1 MSSTPPGQ
9 VRHAA
14 PASIVDG
21 VTFLAT
27 RWDGQLG
34 PLDGLYHRDTRHLS
48 ELSVSIE
55 GRQLSFVGSD
65 VPRSDRRTLWY
76 ATDVTPASGLPWEAT
91 GDDAQSGLV
100 LSRTQRVVEGAG
112 LDERLTVWN
121 HSPSPFDGAIGVEFD
136 VDFADVFEVRGADA
150 PPSRAVET
158 SVSADGPAH
167 RNAVTYGYGYQDAAG
182 SDVQLSSAVGFG
194 ERPAVLE
201 PGHARYPLELS
212 PQASTSLDLSVRP
225 GTPAREPSGRRQ
237 PREPGVGSP
246 GAAAGEAPFA
256 VETGHAGHDRTFER
270 AFSDLRAL
278 TTETAHGPVAVAGAP
293 WYAAVFGRDSLVA
306 AYQAVPVAPEL
317 AVGTLRFLA
326 AHQGS
331 ESDDWSDE
339 QPGKIL
345 HELRQGELARSG
357 RVPHSAYYGS
367 VDATPLWI
375 VLLHEAYRWLGDESL
390 VEELRD
396 PLEAALDWTDRACA
410 AIGDDPFLYYRS
422 AGSVDLVHKAW
433 RDSNRSVRFR
443 DGTPASPPLA
453 SAEVQGYLYD
463 ALRRAAS
470 LVRDVHDDEERAA
483 EYETRAA
490 DLRRR
495 FDDAFWLEDRAFHA
509 AALTA
514 DGRRVDSLTSNVGQ
528 CLWSGIVE
536 ESRADAVVDRLTS
549 DDLFTG
555 WGVRTTSSR
564 DDGYDPVAYHTG
576 SVWPHDT
583 SLVALGLSGY
593 GYHDAAERLAVG
605 LLDAS
610 TYFPHGSLP
619 EVFCG
624 FDSSWA
630 PKPFPG
636 TCVPQAWAAG
646 APLALL
652 RALFGLEPGSGRR
665 PRVTHEPS
673 RVRSD
678 AVEPVVEAWADGA
691 PATVAGSDPR

>member
-1 MSSTPPGQ
+1 MSSNPPGQ

-34 PLDGLYHRDTRHLS
+34 PMDGLYHRDTRHLS
-48 ELSVSIE
+48 DLSVSVE

-76 ATDVTPASGLPWEAT
+76 ATDVAPASGLPWETA
-91 GDDAQSGLV
+91 GEDPPSGLV

-112 LDERLTVWN
+112 LDEKLTVWN
-121 HSPSPFDGAIGVEFD
+121 HSTAPFDGTLAVGFD

-150 PPSRAVET
+150 PSSRTIET
-158 SVSADGPAH
+158 SVSTDGPED
-167 RNAVTYGYGYQDAAG
+167 RDAVTYGYEYRDAAG
-182 SDVQLSSAVGFG
+182 SDVRLATAVGFD
-194 ERPAVLE
+194 ERPSSLE
-201 PGHARYPLELS
+201 PGQARYSLELAS
-212 PQASTSLDLSVRP
+212 QAAASIELSVRP
-225 GTPAREPSGRRQ
+225 GAASSGRQ
-237 PREPGVGSP
+237 PYASGIESSGPAEGG
-246 GAAAGEAPFA
+246 APFA
-256 VETGHAGHDRTFER
+256 VETGHAGHGRTFER
-270 AFSDLRAL
+270 AFSDLCAL

-306 AYQAVPVAPEL
+306 AYQSLPVAPEL

-339 QPGKIL
+339 QPGKVL
-345 HELRQGELARSG
+345 HELRQGELARTG
-357 RVPHSAYYGS
+357 RVPHSPYYGS
-367 VDATPLWI
+367 VDATLLWI
-375 VLLHEAYRWLGDESL
+375 VLLHEAYQWLGDESL

-396 PLEAALDWTDRACA
+396 PLEAALGWTERACA

-422 AGSVDLVHKAW
+422 AGRVDLVHKAW
-433 RDSNRSVRFR
+433 RDSNHSVRFR

-470 LVRDVHDDEERAA
+470 LVRDVDGDHERAA
-483 EYETRAA
+483 EYESRAA

-495 FDDAFWLEDRAFHA
+495 FDEVFWLEDRAFHA

-514 DGRRVDSLTSNVGQ
+514 DGRRVDSITSNVGQ
-528 CLWSGIVE
+528 CLWSGIVDE
-536 ESRADAVVDRLTS
+536 ARADAVADRLTS

-555 WGVRTTSSR
+555 WGVRTMSSR
-564 DDGYDPVAYHTG
+564 DGGYDPVAYHTG

-583 SLVALGLSGY
+583 SLVAIGLSGY

-624 FDSSWA
+624 FDSSSA
-630 PKPFPG
+630 PKPFPA

-652 RALFGLEPGSGRR
+652 RALFGLEPGAGRR
-665 PRVTHEPS
+665 PRVTREPS
-673 RVRSD
+673 RVRAD
-678 AVEPVVEAWADGA
+678 AVEPVVEAWADGV
-691 PATVAGSDPR
+691 PATVAGREPR